1 MAYRLGVDIG
11 GTFTDIALIDEATG
25 QIYTG
30 KVSSTPQDPSGGFME
45 AVQRLLA
52 KQQIAAQDVAYIVH
66 GTTVA
71 TNAIIEGKVAPTG
84 FITTEG
90 FRDMLEIARQIR
102 PTLYDLQFEKPRP
115 LVPRHRCFGVPER
128 LDASGAKLTPLD
140 EDALRQVANKLRD
153 EGVESIAICFLHAYA
168 NPAHE
173 RRAGEIIAEVF
184 PEAVVSLSAEVAPEF
199 REYLRASTTVIN
211 SCIRPVV
218 ARYLQRIEDRLAQ
231 AGIAAELLVMQSSGG
246 VYTFAAA
253 RQKPVYM
260 VESGPAA
267 GVIAAAHLGQA
278 RGYDQVISF
287 DMGGTTAKAGL
298 IQGGAPSVTKDYEVG
313 TTAQSGVGATRGAG
327 YPIRTP
333 VIDLVEIGA
342 GGGSIAWVDPGG
354 ILRVGPQ
361 SAGADPGP
369 VCYGQGGT
377 QPTVTDANLVLGRL
391 NPSYFLGGEIALDPT
406 AAQRAI
412 EQHCAQPLGMDLVEA
427 AHGIVEIANTA
438 MVNALRLVSVQRGYD
453 PRDFAL
459 VAFGGAGPAHAN
471 RLAALTE
478 IPVAIIPQSP
488 GTASALGLL
497 VTDLKHDYATT
508 LIQRLD
514 QVVPQAL
521 EQTFRELEAQGR
533 ETLGREGMEEA
544 AMEFRRQADLRY
556 VGQSHELTLPLT
568 AEALGP
574 AQLAQLLEQF
584 HRTHDRAYGFSA
596 PGEDVELVSVR
607 LSAIGQIA
615 KPAQAPLAKTTGAAT
630 AKGQRPVYFAESE
643 GFVDCPVYDRYALG
657 AGAVVQ
663 GPAIVE
669 EIDSTTVVHP
679 QYQVRVDEVGQMVLT
694 ATEAR

>member
-11 GTFTDIALIDEATG
+11 GTFTDITLIDEATG

-52 KQQIAAQDVAYIVH
+52 KHQIAAQDVAYIVH

-128 LDASGAKLTPLD
+128 LDASGAELAPLD
-140 EDALRQVANKLRD
+140 EDALRQVAGKLRD
-153 EGVESIAICFLHAYA
+153 EGVESIAVCFLHAYA
-168 NPAHE
+168 NPTHE

-313 TTAQSGVGATRGAG
+313 MTAQTGVGATRGAG

-391 NPSYFLGGEIALDPT
+391 NPNYFLGGEIDLDPT

-412 EQHCAQPLGMDLVEA
+412 EQHCAQPLDMDLVEA

-508 LIQRLD
+508 HIQRLD

-533 ETLGREGMEEA
+533 ETLGREGMAEM
-544 AMEFRRQADLRY
+544 AMDFRRQVDLRY

-568 AEALGP
+568 TEALDP
-574 AQLAQLLEQF
+574 AQLDQLLEQF

-615 KPAQAPLAKTTGAAT
+615 KPALAPLAKATGEAT
-630 AKGQRPVYFAESE
+630 AKGQRPVYFAESK

-679 QYQVRVDEVGQMVLT
+679 QYQVRVDDVGQMVLT
-694 ATEAR
+694 ASN